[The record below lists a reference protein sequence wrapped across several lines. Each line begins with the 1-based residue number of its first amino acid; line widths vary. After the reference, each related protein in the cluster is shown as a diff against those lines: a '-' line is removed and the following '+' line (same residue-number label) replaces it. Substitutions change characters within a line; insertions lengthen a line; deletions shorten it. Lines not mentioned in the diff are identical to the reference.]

1 MVISTLRY
9 GVKILMVAYHELM
22 LEIRLNKLNRLQL
35 FKNRLLLDEIMPLI
49 TAPVVLE
56 REPLAPRGT
65 YFVINQMRMQGSRP
79 ASECARSS
87 DQMTV

>member
-9 GVKILMVAYHELM
+9 GVKILMVAYHELI
-22 LEIRLNKLNRLQL
+22 LEIRLNKLNLLDL
-35 FKNRLLLDEIMPLI
+35 FKNRLLLDEIMPLYP
-49 TAPVVLE
+49 APAVLE
-56 REPLAPRGT
+56 REPLAPRGN
-65 YFVINQMRMQGSRP
+65 YFIINETRMQGSRP